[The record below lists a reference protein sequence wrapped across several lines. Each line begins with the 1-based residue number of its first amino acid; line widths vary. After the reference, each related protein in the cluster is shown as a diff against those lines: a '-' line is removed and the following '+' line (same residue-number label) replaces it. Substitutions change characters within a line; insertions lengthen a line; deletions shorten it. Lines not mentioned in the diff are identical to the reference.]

1 MSSIIGALF
10 IRGAGALSHTE
21 PHDEFLELCVVSTSG
36 QLSEEDQRRL
46 QEHLAVCSSCRDA
59 LQQYEA
65 IIRHAIPAIRAE
77 ETPEHLEAG
86 GGAWSEK
93 QAESTLFARIAQEED
108 TSEIEPDRP
117 IRQNSPR
124 RALSPASAA
133 AWRSVWSLYAAGILL
148 FIALGFCAYEVGIHR
163 GTHFANATPPPHTQD
178 QISLEE
184 KLSDASHE
192 AEVAHSQVGQRD
204 KAIADFRRQLEQ
216 QSAKMDLL
224 KAAQEQSDAALRS
237 AEAGREELIQKRT
250 DAEQKF
256 TAAQLSAQAL
266 QKKLDSTAEQSS
278 QDAKRASA
286 SDARVNELTNLLRER
301 DATVDQQQELLAHDR
316 DIREL
321 MGARDLYVAEVYDV
335 ARTGATQKPYG
346 RVFYTKGKSL
356 IFYAYDLDQQTVAR
370 DANTFQVWGRRGP
383 DREPPFPLGIFYED
397 NASKKRWV
405 LKLDDPK
412 LLAQIDAVFV
422 TIEPNGG
429 SRKPS
434 GKPLLFAYLR
444 VDPNHP

>member
-1 MSSIIGALF
+1 
-10 IRGAGALSHTE
+10 LSHTE
-21 PHDEFLELCVVSTSG
+21 PHDEFLELCAVSTSG

-46 QEHLAVCSSCRDA
+46 QEHLAVCSSCRTA

-65 IIRHAIPAIRAE
+65 IIRQAIPAMGAE
-77 ETPEHLEAG
+77 ETPENLEAG
-86 GGAWSEK
+86 GGPWSEK
-93 QAESTLFARIAQEED
+93 QAESTLFARIVQEED
-108 TSEIEPDRP
+108 TPEIEPDRP
-117 IRQNSPR
+117 IRQNNPR

-133 AWRSVWSLYAAGILL
+133 AWRSVWSLYATGILL
-148 FIALGFCAYEVGIHR
+148 FIVLGFCAYQVGIRR
-163 GTHFANATPPPHTQD
+163 GTHVANVTAPPHTQD

-204 KAIADFRRQLEQ
+204 KVIADLRRKLEQ
-216 QSAKMDLL
+216 QSAKMDQI
-224 KAAQEQSDAALRS
+224 KAAQEQSDAALRN
-237 AEAGREELIQKRT
+237 AEAGREELIQKHT

-266 QKKLDSTAEQSS
+266 QKKLDSIAEQSS
-278 QDAKRASA
+278 QDAKRAAA
-286 SDARVNELTNLLRER
+286 SDAKVNELTNLLRQR

-370 DANTFQVWGRRGP
+370 NANTFQVWGRRGP

-397 NASKKRWV
+397 NSSKKRWV

>member
-1 MSSIIGALF
+1 
-10 IRGAGALSHTE
+10 LSHTE
-21 PHDEFLELCVVSTSG
+21 PHDEFLELCAVSTSG

-46 QEHLAVCSSCRDA
+46 QEHLVVCSSCRNA

-65 IIRHAIPAIRAE
+65 IIRHAIPAIGAE
-77 ETPEHLEAG
+77 ETPENLEAG
-86 GGAWSEK
+86 PHWSEK
-93 QAESTLFARIAQEED
+93 QAESALFERIARDEGGGGIERNGPIPPHRE
-108 TSEIEPDRP
+108 TS
-117 IRQNSPR
+117 SR
-124 RALSPASAA
+124 RVLAPESAA
-133 AWRSVWSLYAAGILL
+133 AWRSVWALYAAGILL
-148 FIALGFCAYEVGIHR
+148 FVALGVCAYQVGIRR
-163 GTHFANATPPPHTQD
+163 GANVSNIPSARPDAQ
-178 QISLEE
+178 SLTSLAE

-192 AEVAHSQVGQRD
+192 REVARAQVEQRD
-204 KAIADFRRQLEQ
+204 KLVADLRRQLEQ
-216 QSAKMDLL
+216 QLAKMDQM
-224 KAAQEQSDAALRS
+224 KAAQEQSGVALRN
-237 AEAGREELIQKRT
+237 ADAGRQELIQKRT
-250 DAEQKF
+250 EAEQKF
-256 TAAQLSAQAL
+256 NAAQLSAQAL
-266 QKKLDSTAEQSS
+266 QTKLDSIAEQPS
-278 QDAKRASA
+278 QDAKRAVTLE
-286 SDARVNELTNLLRER
+286 ARVNELTNLLRQR

-356 IFYAYDLDQQTVAR
+356 IFYAYDLDQQTVAKK
-370 DANTFQVWGRRGP
+370 ASTFQVWGQRGSE
-383 DREPPFPLGIFYED
+383 REQAFPLGIFYED

-412 LLAQIDAVFV
+412 LLAQVDAVFV

>member
-1 MSSIIGALF
+1 
-10 IRGAGALSHTE
+10 LSHIE
-21 PHDEFLELCVVSTSG
+21 PHDEFLELCAVSTSG

-46 QEHLAVCSSCRDA
+46 REHLAVCPSCRDA

-65 IIRHAIPAIRAE
+65 IIRHAIPAMGAE
-77 ETPEHLEAG
+77 ETPQDLEALPR
-86 GGAWSEK
+86 WSEK
-93 QAESTLFARIAQEED
+93 QAESALFERLARQEGGGGIERNGPISPHRE
-108 TSEIEPDRP
+108 TS
-117 IRQNSPR
+117 SR
-124 RALSPASAA
+124 RVLAPESAA
-133 AWRSVWSLYAAGILL
+133 AWRSVWALYAAGILL
-148 FIALGFCAYEVGIHR
+148 FVALGVCAYEVGIRR
-163 GTHFANATPPPHTQD
+163 GTEVANVTPPYPDTQSL
-178 QISLEE
+178 ISLEE

-192 AEVAHSQVGQRD
+192 SEVAHSQVGQRD
-204 KAIADFRRQLEQ
+204 KVIGDLHRQLEQ
-216 QSAKMDLL
+216 QSAKMDQM
-224 KAAQEQSDAALRS
+224 KSAQEQSDAALRS
-237 AEAGREELIQKRT
+237 AESGREELIQKRI

-256 TAAQLSAQAL
+256 SAAQLSAQAL

-278 QDAKRASA
+278 QDAKRAAA
-286 SDARVNELTNLLRER
+286 SDAKVNELTNLVHQR

-356 IFYAYDLDQQTVAR
+356 IFYAYDLDQQTVAKK
-370 DANTFQVWGRRGP
+370 ASTFQVWGQRGSE
-383 DREPPFPLGIFYED
+383 REEAFPLGIFYED

-412 LLAQIDAVFV
+412 LLAQVDAVFV

>member
-1 MSSIIGALF
+1 
-10 IRGAGALSHTE
+10 LSHTE
-21 PHDEFLELCVVSTSG
+21 PHDEFLELCAVSTSG

-46 QEHLAVCSSCRDA
+46 QEHLAVCSSCRTA
-59 LQQYEA
+59 LQQYEG
-65 IIRHAIPAIRAE
+65 IIRHAIPAMGAE
-77 ETPEHLEAG
+77 ETPEDLGA

-93 QAESTLFARIAQEED
+93 QAESTLFARIARDEGGGG
-108 TSEIEPDRP
+108 IERTRP
-117 IRQNSPR
+117 IPPHRETSSRPR
-124 RALSPASAA
+124 VLAPESAA
-133 AWRSVWSLYAAGILL
+133 AWRSVWALYAAGILL
-148 FIALGFCAYEVGIHR
+148 FVALGVCAYEVGIRR
-163 GTHFANATPPPHTQD
+163 GTEVANVTAPPLTQN

-204 KAIADFRRQLEQ
+204 KVIADLHRQLEQ
-216 QSAKMDLL
+216 QSAKMDQM
-224 KAAQEQSDAALRS
+224 KAAQEQSDAALRT
-237 AEAGREELIQKRT
+237 AEAGREDLIQKRI

-266 QKKLDSTAEQSS
+266 QKKLDSTAEQSF
-278 QDAKRASA
+278 QDAKRAAA
-286 SDARVNELTNLLRER
+286 SDAKVNELTNLLRQH
-301 DATVDQQQELLAHDR
+301 DATLDQQQELLAHDR

-370 DANTFQVWGRRGP
+370 NANTFQVWGRRGP

>member
-1 MSSIIGALF
+1 M
-10 IRGAGALSHTE
+10 SHTE
-21 PHDEFLELCVVSTSG
+21 PHDEFLELCAISTSG

-46 QEHLAVCSSCRDA
+46 QEHLAVCSSCRTA

-65 IIRHAIPAIRAE
+65 IIRHAMPAIGAE
-77 ETPEHLEAG
+77 ETPENLEAG
-86 GGAWSEK
+86 PHWSEK
-93 QAESTLFARIAQEED
+93 QAESALFERIARDEGGGGIERTGPIPPHRE
-108 TSEIEPDRP
+108 TS
-117 IRQNSPR
+117 SR
-124 RALSPASAA
+124 RVLAPESAA
-133 AWRSVWSLYAAGILL
+133 AWRSVWTLYAAGMLI
-148 FIALGFCAYEVGIHR
+148 FVALAVCAYQVGIRR
-163 GTHFANATPPPHTQD
+163 GTNAARVTAPHPDTQS
-178 QISLEE
+178 QSSLEE
-184 KLSDASHE
+184 KLSDTSHE
-192 AEVAHSQVGQRD
+192 REVARAQVEQRD
-204 KAIADFRRQLEQ
+204 SVIADLRRQLEQ
-216 QSAKMDLL
+216 QLAKMDQM
-224 KAAQEQSDAALRS
+224 KASQEQSDVALRN
-237 AEAGREELIQKRT
+237 ADAGREELIQKQT
-250 DAEQKF
+250 EAEQKF
-256 TAAQLSAQAL
+256 NAAQLSAQAL
-266 QKKLDSTAEQSS
+266 QTKLDSIAEQPS
-278 QDAKRASA
+278 QDAKRAA
-286 SDARVNELTNLLRER
+286 ALDARVNELTNLLRQR

-356 IFYAYDLDQQTVAR
+356 IFYAYDLDQQTVAKK
-370 DANTFQVWGRRGP
+370 ASTFQVWGQRGSE
-383 DREPPFPLGIFYED
+383 RAQAFPLGIFYED

-412 LLAQIDAVFV
+412 LLAQVDAVFV

>member
-1 MSSIIGALF
+1 
-10 IRGAGALSHTE
+10 
-21 PHDEFLELCVVSTSG
+21 V
-36 QLSEEDQRRL
+36 
-46 QEHLAVCSSCRDA
+46 HLVVCSSCRDA

-65 IIRHAIPAIRAE
+65 IIRHAIPAMGAE
-77 ETPEHLEAG
+77 ETPQNIEAG
-86 GGAWSEK
+86 LRWSEK
-93 QAESTLFARIAQEED
+93 QAESALFERIARDGGGGGIERNGPIPPHRE
-108 TSEIEPDRP
+108 TS
-117 IRQNSPR
+117 SR
-124 RALSPASAA
+124 RRVLAPESAA
-133 AWRSVWSLYAAGILL
+133 AWRSVWALYAAGILL
-148 FIALGFCAYEVGIHR
+148 FVALGVCAYQVGIRR
-163 GTHFANATPPPHTQD
+163 GTNIVKVPAPLPDTQS

-192 AEVAHSQVGQRD
+192 REASRVQADQRD
-204 KAIADFRRQLEQ
+204 RLIASLRRQLEQ
-216 QSAKMDLL
+216 QAAKMDQM
-224 KAAQEQSDAALRS
+224 KAAQEQSDAALRN
-237 AEAGREELIQKRT
+237 ADTGRQELIQKQT
-250 DAEQKF
+250 EAEQKF
-256 TAAQLSAQAL
+256 NAAQLSVQVL
-266 QKKLDSTAEQSS
+266 QTKLNSIAEQSS
-278 QDAKRASA
+278 QDAKRAVTL
-286 SDARVNELTNLLRER
+286 DAKVNELTNLLHKR
-301 DATVDQQQELLAHDR
+301 DAAVDQQEELLAHDR

-356 IFYAYDLDQQTVAR
+356 IFYAYDLDQQTVAKK
-370 DANTFQVWGRRGP
+370 ASTFQVWGQRGP
-383 DREPPFPLGIFYED
+383 DREQALPLGIFYED

>member
-1 MSSIIGALF
+1 M
-10 IRGAGALSHTE
+10 SHTE
-21 PHDEFLELCVVSTSG
+21 PHDEFLELCAVSTSG

-46 QEHLAVCSSCRDA
+46 REHLVVCSSCREA

-65 IIRHAIPAIRAE
+65 IIRHAIPAMGAE
-77 ETPEHLEAG
+77 ETPQDMEAG
-86 GGAWSEK
+86 PRWSEE
-93 QAESTLFARIAQEED
+93 QAESALFERIARDEGGGG
-108 TSEIEPDRP
+108 IERNRP
-117 IRQNSPR
+117 IPPHRETSSR
-124 RALSPASAA
+124 RRVLAPESAA
-133 AWRSVWSLYAAGILL
+133 VWRSVWALYAAGILL
-148 FIALGFCAYEVGIHR
+148 FVALGFCAYQVGIRR
-163 GTHFANATPPPHTQD
+163 GTNVSNIPPPRPDAQSLT
-178 QISLEE
+178 SLEE

-192 AEVAHSQVGQRD
+192 REVARTQVEQRD
-204 KAIADFRRQLEQ
+204 KLVADLRRQLEQ
-216 QSAKMDLL
+216 QSAKMDQM
-224 KAAQEQSDAALRS
+224 KAAQEQSEIAQGNADV
-237 AEAGREELIQKRT
+237 GRQELIQQRT
-250 DAEQKF
+250 EAEQKF
-256 TAAQLSAQAL
+256 NAAQLSAQAL
-266 QKKLDSTAEQSS
+266 QKKLDSIAEQSS
-278 QDAKRASA
+278 QDAKRAA
-286 SDARVNELTNLLRER
+286 TSDAKVNELTNLLHQR
-301 DATVDQQQELLAHDR
+301 DAAVDQQQELLAHDR

-356 IFYAYDLDQQTVAR
+356 IFYAYDLDQQTVVKNAS
-370 DANTFQVWGRRGP
+370 TFQVWGRRGP
-383 DREPPFPLGIFYED
+383 DREQALPLGIFYED

>member
-1 MSSIIGALF
+1 MSRI
-10 IRGAGALSHTE
+10 E
-21 PHDEFLELCVVSTSG
+21 PHDAFLELCAVSTSG

-46 QEHLAVCSSCRDA
+46 QEHLVVCSSCREA

-65 IIRHAIPAIRAE
+65 IVRHAIPAMGAK
-77 ETPEHLEAG
+77 ETPENLEA
-86 GGAWSEK
+86 GGAWSER
-93 QAESTLFARIAQEED
+93 QAESVLFDRIARGEG
-108 TSEIEPDRP
+108 TPGIERKGPTQTD
-117 IRQNSPR
+117 RQNNAR
-124 RALSPASAA
+124 RVLSPVSAA
-133 AWRSVWSLYAAGILL
+133 AWRTVWALYAAGILL
-148 FIALGFCAYEVGIHR
+148 FIALGLCAYQVGIRR
-163 GTHFANATPPPHTQD
+163 GTNAAKVTAPHPDTQS

-192 AEVAHSQVGQRD
+192 GEVARAQVEQRD
-204 KAIADFRRQLEQ
+204 RLIADLRRQLEQ
-216 QSAKMDLL
+216 QSAKMDQM
-224 KAAQEQSDAALRS
+224 KTAQEQSDTALRS
-237 AEAGREELIQKRT
+237 ADAGRKELIQQRT
-250 DAEQKF
+250 EAEQKF
-256 TAAQLSAQAL
+256 NAAQLDAQAL
-266 QKKLDSTAEQSS
+266 QTKLDSIGEQSS
-278 QDAKRASA
+278 QDAKRAA
-286 SDARVNELTNLLRER
+286 TLDAKVNELTNLLHQRE
-301 DATVDQQQELLAHDR
+301 AAMDQQQELLAHDR

-335 ARTGATQKPYG
+335 GRTGATQKPYG

-356 IFYAYDLDQQTVAR
+356 IFYAYDLDQQTVAKN
-370 DANTFQVWGRRGP
+370 ASTFQVWGRRGP
-383 DREPPFPLGIFYED
+383 DREQAFPLGIFYED

>member
-1 MSSIIGALF
+1 M
-10 IRGAGALSHTE
+10 SHTE
-21 PHDEFLELCVVSTSG
+21 PHDEFLELCAISTSG

-46 QEHLAVCSSCRDA
+46 QEHFAVCSSCRDA

-65 IIRHAIPAIRAE
+65 IIRHAIPAMGAE
-77 ETPEHLEAG
+77 ETPEHSEA

-93 QAESTLFARIAQEED
+93 QAESILFERIARDEGGGE
-108 TSEIEPDRP
+108 TGPDRP
-117 IRQNSPR
+117 IPPHRETSSR
-124 RALSPASAA
+124 RVLAPESAA
-133 AWRSVWSLYAAGILL
+133 AWRSVWALYAAGILL
-148 FIALGFCAYEVGIHR
+148 FIALGFCAYEVGIRR
-163 GTHFANATPPPHTQD
+163 GTHVANVKAPPHAQD

-184 KLSDASHE
+184 KLSDASHD

-204 KAIADFRRQLEQ
+204 KVIADLHRQLEQ
-216 QSAKMDLL
+216 QSVKMDQM
-224 KAAQEQSDAALRS
+224 KAAQEQSDAGQRN
-237 AEAGREELIQKRT
+237 AESGREELIQKRI
-250 DAEQKF
+250 DAEQKV

-278 QDAKRASA
+278 QDAKRAAA
-286 SDARVNELTNLLRER
+286 SDAKVNELTNLLRQR
-301 DATVDQQQELLAHDR
+301 DATLDQQQELLAHDR

-356 IFYAYDLDQQTVAR
+356 IFYAYDLDQQPVAR
-370 DANTFQVWGRRGP
+370 NANTFQVWGRRGP

>member
-1 MSSIIGALF
+1 
-10 IRGAGALSHTE
+10 LSHTE
-21 PHDEFLELCVVSTSG
+21 PHDEFLELCAVSTSG

-46 QEHLAVCSSCRDA
+46 REHLVVCSSCREA

-65 IIRHAIPAIRAE
+65 IIRHAIPAMGAK
-77 ETPEHLEAG
+77 ETLQNIEAG
-86 GGAWSEK
+86 SRWSEK
-93 QAESTLFARIAQEED
+93 QAESALFERIAREEGGGGIESD
-108 TSEIEPDRP
+108 GPIPPHRETSSR
-117 IRQNSPR
+117 RQVLAPE
-124 RALSPASAA
+124 SAA
-133 AWRSVWSLYAAGILL
+133 AWRSVWVLYAAGILL
-148 FIALGFCAYEVGIHR
+148 FIALGFCAYQVGIRR
-163 GTHFANATPPPHTQD
+163 GASVSNIPPTLSDVQ
-178 QISLEE
+178 SLTSLAE

-192 AEVAHSQVGQRD
+192 REVARAQVEQRD
-204 KAIADFRRQLEQ
+204 KLVADLRRQLEQ
-216 QSAKMDLL
+216 QLAKMDQM
-224 KAAQEQSDAALRS
+224 KVAQEQSDVALRN
-237 AEAGREELIQKRT
+237 ADAGRQELIQKET

-256 TAAQLSAQAL
+256 NAAQLSAQAL
-266 QKKLDSTAEQSS
+266 QTKLDSIAERPS
-278 QDAKRASA
+278 QDAKRAA
-286 SDARVNELTNLLRER
+286 TLDARVNELTNLLRER

-356 IFYAYDLDQQTVAR
+356 IFYAYDLDQQTVAKK
-370 DANTFQVWGRRGP
+370 ASTFQVWGQRGP
-383 DREPPFPLGIFYED
+383 EREQAFPLGIFYED

>member
-1 MSSIIGALF
+1 
-10 IRGAGALSHTE
+10 LSHTE
-21 PHDEFLELCVVSTSG
+21 PHDEFLELCAISTSG

-65 IIRHAIPAIRAE
+65 IIRHAIPAMGAE

-86 GGAWSEK
+86 GAWSEK
-93 QAESTLFARIAQEED
+93 QAESALFERIARDEGGGGIERTGPVPPHHE
-108 TSEIEPDRP
+108 TS
-117 IRQNSPR
+117 SR
-124 RALSPASAA
+124 RRVLAPESAA
-133 AWRSVWSLYAAGILL
+133 AWRSVWALYAAGILL
-148 FIALGFCAYEVGIHR
+148 FVALGFCAYQVGIRR
-163 GTHFANATPPPHTQD
+163 GTSAANVVAPHRD
-178 QISLEE
+178 PRSQISLEE

-192 AEVAHSQVGQRD
+192 REVARAQVAQRD
-204 KAIADFRRQLEQ
+204 GLITDLRGQLKQ
-216 QSAKMDLL
+216 QSAKMDQM
-224 KAAQEQSDAALRS
+224 KAVEEQSDTALLV
-237 AEAGREELIQKRT
+237 ADAGRQELIQQRT
-250 DAEQKF
+250 EAEQKF
-256 TAAQLSAQAL
+256 NAAQLSAQAL
-266 QKKLDSTAEQSS
+266 QTKLDSIAGQPS
-278 QDAKRASA
+278 QDAKRAA
-286 SDARVNELTNLLRER
+286 TLEARVNELTNLLRQR

-316 DIREL
+316 DIRDL

-356 IFYAYDLDQQTVAR
+356 IFYAYDLDQQTIAKK
-370 DANTFQVWGRRGP
+370 ASTFQVWGQRGSE
-383 DREPPFPLGIFYED
+383 REQAFPLGIFYED

-412 LLAQIDAVFV
+412 LLAQVDAVFV

>member
-1 MSSIIGALF
+1 
-10 IRGAGALSHTE
+10 LSHTE
-21 PHDEFLELCVVSTSG
+21 PHDEFLELCAISTSG

-46 QEHLAVCSSCRDA
+46 QEHLAVCSSCRTA
-59 LQQYEA
+59 GHQYEA
-65 IIRHAIPAIRAE
+65 IIRHAIPAMGAE
-77 ETPEHLEAG
+77 ETQEHLEA

-93 QAESTLFARIAQEED
+93 QAESALFARIARDEGGGG
-108 TSEIEPDRP
+108 IERTKP
-117 IRQNSPR
+117 IPPHRETGSRSRVLAPE
-124 RALSPASAA
+124 SAA
-133 AWRSVWSLYAAGILL
+133 AWRSVWTLYAAGILL
-148 FIALGFCAYEVGIHR
+148 FVALGVCAYEVGIRR
-163 GTHFANATPPPHTQD
+163 GTHVANVTDPPYTQD

-204 KAIADFRRQLEQ
+204 KVIADLRRQLEQ
-216 QSAKMDLL
+216 QSAKMDQM
-224 KAAQEQSDAALRS
+224 KAAQEQSDAALRN
-237 AEAGREELIQKRT
+237 AEAGREELIQKHI

-278 QDAKRASA
+278 QDAKRAAA
-286 SDARVNELTNLLRER
+286 SDAKVNELVSLLRQR

-316 DIREL
+316 DIRDL
-321 MGARDLYVAEVYDV
+321 IGARDLYVAEVYDV

-356 IFYAYDLDQQTVAR
+356 IFYAYDLDQQTVAKN
-370 DANTFQVWGRRGP
+370 ANTFQVWGRRGP

>member
-1 MSSIIGALF
+1 MSRI
-10 IRGAGALSHTE
+10 E
-21 PHDEFLELCVVSTSG
+21 PHDEFLELCAVSTSG

-46 QEHLAVCSSCRDA
+46 QEHLAVCSSCREA

-65 IIRHAIPAIRAE
+65 IIRHAIPAMGAD
-77 ETPEHLEAG
+77 ETSENLEAG
-86 GGAWSEK
+86 PRWSEK
-93 QAESTLFARIAQEED
+93 QAESALFERIAREEGKPGTD
-108 TSEIEPDRP
+108 GNGP
-117 IRQNSPR
+117 IQIRRQNSAR
-124 RALSPASAA
+124 RVLSPASAA
-133 AWRSVWSLYAAGILL
+133 AWRSVWALYAAGILL
-148 FIALGFCAYEVGIHR
+148 FVALGFCAYQVGIRR
-163 GTHFANATPPPHTQD
+163 GTNAANVTAPHPDTQS

-192 AEVAHSQVGQRD
+192 REVARAQVEQRD
-204 KAIADFRRQLEQ
+204 SLIADLRRQLQQ
-216 QSAKMDLL
+216 QSAKMDQM
-224 KAAQEQSDAALRS
+224 KAAQEQSETALRN
-237 AEAGREELIQKRT
+237 ADAGREELIQQRT
-250 DAEQKF
+250 EAEQRF
-256 TAAQLSAQAL
+256 NTAQLSAQAA
-266 QKKLDSTAEQSS
+266 QKKLDSIADQSS
-278 QDAKRASA
+278 QDAKQVATL
-286 SDARVNELTNLLRER
+286 DAKVNELTNLLHQR
-301 DATVDQQQELLAHDR
+301 DAAVDQQQELLAHDR

-335 ARTGATQKPYG
+335 ARSGATQKPYG

-356 IFYAYDLDQQTVAR
+356 IFYAYDLDQQPNLKN
-370 DANTFQVWGRRGP
+370 ANTFQVWGRRGP
-383 DREPPFPLGIFYED
+383 DRDQAFPLGIFYED
-397 NASKKRWV
+397 NAAKKRWV

>member
-1 MSSIIGALF
+1 MSRI
-10 IRGAGALSHTE
+10 E
-21 PHDEFLELCVVSTSG
+21 PHDEFLELCVGSTSG
-36 QLSEEDQRRL
+36 RLTEEDQRRL
-46 QEHLAVCSSCRDA
+46 QEHLAVCSSCREA

-65 IIRHAIPAIRAE
+65 IIRHAIPAMAAE
-77 ETPEHLEAG
+77 ETPENLEVG
-86 GGAWSEK
+86 PSWSEK
-93 QAESTLFARIAQEED
+93 EAESALFERIAREEGN
-108 TSEIEPDRP
+108 PGVQRNGP
-117 IRQNSPR
+117 IQIRRQNSSR
-124 RALSPASAA
+124 RVLSPASAA
-133 AWRSVWSLYAAGILL
+133 AWRSVWALYAAGILL
-148 FIALGFCAYEVGIHR
+148 FIALGFCAYQVGIRR
-163 GTHFANATPPPHTQD
+163 GTNAAKVTAPYLDTQS

-192 AEVAHSQVGQRD
+192 GEVAHAQVEQRD
-204 KAIADFRRQLEQ
+204 SLIADLRRQLKQ
-216 QSAKMDLL
+216 QSAKM
-224 KAAQEQSDAALRS
+224 KAAEEQSETALRD
-237 AEAGREELIQKRT
+237 ADAGRQELIQQRT
-250 DAEQKF
+250 EAEQKF
-256 TAAQLSAQAL
+256 NAAQLSAQAL
-266 QKKLDSTAEQSS
+266 QTKLDSIAEQSS
-278 QDAKRASA
+278 QDAKRATTL
-286 SDARVNELTNLLRER
+286 DAKVNELTNLLHQR
-301 DATVDQQQELLAHDR
+301 DASVDQQQELLAHDR

-356 IFYAYDLDQQTVAR
+356 IFYAYDLDQQTVAKN
-370 DANTFQVWGRRGP
+370 ASTFQVWGRRGP
-383 DREPPFPLGIFYED
+383 DREQAFPLGIFYED

>member
-1 MSSIIGALF
+1 
-10 IRGAGALSHTE
+10 LSHTE
-21 PHDEFLELCVVSTSG
+21 PHDEFLELCAISTSG

-65 IIRHAIPAIRAE
+65 IVRHAIPAMGAE
-77 ETPEHLEAG
+77 ETPQDMEAG
-86 GGAWSEK
+86 PRWSEK
-93 QAESTLFARIAQEED
+93 QAESALFEHIARDEGGGGIERNGPIPPHRE
-108 TSEIEPDRP
+108 TSA
-117 IRQNSPR
+117 R
-124 RALSPASAA
+124 RVLAPESAA
-133 AWRSVWSLYAAGILL
+133 AWRSVWTLYAAGILI
-148 FIALGFCAYEVGIHR
+148 FVALAVCAYQVGIRR
-163 GTHFANATPPPHTQD
+163 GINAANVTAPHPDTQS
-178 QISLEE
+178 QMSLEE

-192 AEVAHSQVGQRD
+192 REVARAQVAQRD
-204 KAIADFRRQLEQ
+204 KLVADLRRKLEE
-216 QSAKMDLL
+216 QSAKTDRM
-224 KAAQEQSDAALRS
+224 KAAQEQSEAALRN
-237 AEAGREELIQKRT
+237 ADTGRQELVQQRIE
-250 DAEQKF
+250 AEQKF
-256 TAAQLSAQAL
+256 NAAQLTAQAL
-266 QKKLDSTAEQSS
+266 QTKLDSIAQQSS
-278 QDAKRASA
+278 QDAKRSA
-286 SDARVNELTNLLRER
+286 TLEAKVNELTNLLHQR
-301 DATVDQQQELLAHDR
+301 DAAVDQDHELLAHDR

-356 IFYAYDLDQQTVAR
+356 IFYAYDLDQQPDVKNAS
-370 DANTFQVWGRRGP
+370 TFQVWGRRGS
-383 DREPPFPLGIFYED
+383 DRDKSFPLGIFYED
-397 NASKKRWV
+397 NTAKKRWV

-422 TIEPNGG
+422 TVEPNDK

>member
-1 MSSIIGALF
+1 MSRI
-10 IRGAGALSHTE
+10 E
-21 PHDEFLELCVVSTSG
+21 PHDEFLELCAVSTSG

-46 QEHLAVCSSCRDA
+46 QEHLVVCSSCREA

-65 IIRHAIPAIRAE
+65 IIRHAIPAIAAE
-77 ETPEHLEAG
+77 ETPENLEAG
-86 GGAWSEK
+86 PRWSEK
-93 QAESTLFARIAQEED
+93 QAESALFERIARED
-108 TSEIEPDRP
+108 EKPGIERKGP
-117 IRQNSPR
+117 IQPHRQNSAR
-124 RALSPASAA
+124 RVLSPASAA
-133 AWRSVWSLYAAGILL
+133 AWRSVWALYAAGILL
-148 FIALGFCAYEVGIHR
+148 FIALGFCAYQVGIRR
-163 GTHFANATPPPHTQD
+163 GTNAANVTAPHPDTQS

-192 AEVAHSQVGQRD
+192 REVARAQVEQRD
-204 KAIADFRRQLEQ
+204 SLIASLRRQLEQ
-216 QSAKMDLL
+216 QSAKIDQM
-224 KAAQEQSDAALRS
+224 KAAQEQSDTALRN
-237 AEAGREELIQKRT
+237 ADAGRQELIEQRT
-250 DAEQKF
+250 EAQQRF
-256 TAAQLSAQAL
+256 NSAQLSAQAL
-266 QKKLDSTAEQSS
+266 QKKLDSIAEQSS
-278 QDAKRASA
+278 QDAKRAA
-286 SDARVNELTNLLRER
+286 TLDAKVNELTNLLHQR
-301 DATVDQQQELLAHDR
+301 DAAVDQQQELLAHDR

-321 MGARDLYVAEVYDV
+321 IGARDLYVAEVYDV

-356 IFYAYDLDQQTVAR
+356 IFYAYDLDQQTVAKN
-370 DANTFQVWGRRGP
+370 AGTFQVWGRRGP
-383 DREPPFPLGIFYED
+383 DREQAFPLGIFYED
-397 NASKKRWV
+397 NAAKKRWV

>member
-1 MSSIIGALF
+1 
-10 IRGAGALSHTE
+10 LSRIE
-21 PHDEFLELCVVSTSG
+21 PHDEFLELCAVSTSG

-46 QEHLAVCSSCRDA
+46 QEHLVGCSSCREA

-65 IIRHAIPAIRAE
+65 IIRHAIPAIAAE
-77 ETPEHLEAG
+77 EEIPENLEVG
-86 GGAWSEK
+86 RRWSEK
-93 QAESTLFARIAQEED
+93 QAESTLFERIAQEEGKPGV
-108 TSEIEPDRP
+108 ERNGPIQIE
-117 IRQNSPR
+117 RQPSAR
-124 RALSPASAA
+124 RVLSPASAA
-133 AWRSVWSLYAAGILL
+133 AWRSVWALYAVGILL
-148 FIALGFCAYEVGIHR
+148 FIALGFCAYQVGIRR
-163 GTHFANATPPPHTQD
+163 GTSAAKVAALHPDTQS

-192 AEVAHSQVGQRD
+192 REVARAQVEQRD
-204 KAIADFRRQLEQ
+204 SVIGDLRRQLEQ
-216 QSAKMDLL
+216 QSAKMDQM
-224 KAAQEQSDAALRS
+224 KAAQQQSETALRN
-237 AEAGREELIQKRT
+237 ADAGRQELIQQRT
-250 DAEQKF
+250 EAEQRF
-256 TAAQLSAQAL
+256 NAAQLSAQAL
-266 QKKLDSTAEQSS
+266 QTKLDSIAEQSS
-278 QDAKRASA
+278 QDAKRAA
-286 SDARVNELTNLLRER
+286 TLDAKVNELTTLLHQRE
-301 DATVDQQQELLAHDR
+301 AAVDQQQELLAHDR

-335 ARTGATQKPYG
+335 GRTGATQKPYG

-356 IFYAYDLDQQTVAR
+356 IFYAYDLDQQPNVKNAS
-370 DANTFQVWGRRGP
+370 TFQVWGRRGP
-383 DREPPFPLGIFYED
+383 DREQAFPLGIFYED